1 MGHENKV
8 TAITQL
14 KSGKLATGGYDNTIR
29 IWDITQNKE
38 NKIINE
44 DGHIFVLL
52 EFEENKLLSGTGN
65 NIHLWDLNSD
75 SKEYKKNFEGHEFWV
90 NCLVK
95 IDDKTFANASNDGTI
110 KVWDYN
116 TGNCLI
122 TLKGHKDC
130 VLSLVLLRNGKL
142 CSGSADTSIK
152 IWDIKQGKCIQ
163 TLNGHKKWVKC
174 VFELD
179 NGIIV
184 SGSDDNSIKLWKP
197 NRNGKDDNYELLDT
211 IKGHKKS
218 VRTFCQVDENHFAS
232 GSFDSTIKIWDIKSW
247 KCVQTL
253 EGHTGNII
261 GIIKI
266 EIDGKPAIASCSND
280 KSIKIWAKELPK
292 KEEEN

>member
-1 MGHENKV
+1 M
-8 TAITQL
+8 
-14 KSGKLATGGYDNTIR
+14 
-29 IWDITQNKE
+29 
-38 NKIINE
+38 
-44 DGHIFVLL
+44 
-52 EFEENKLLSGTGN
+52 
-65 NIHLWDLNSD
+65 
-75 SKEYKKNFEGHEFWV
+75 
-90 NCLVK
+90 
-95 IDDKTFANASNDGTI
+95 
-110 KVWDYN
+110 
-116 TGNCLI
+116 
-122 TLKGHKDC
+122 
-130 VLSLVLLRNGKL
+130 RNGKL

-163 TLNGHKKWVKC
+163 TLTGHKNLVKC
-174 VFELD
+174 VLELD
-179 NGIIV
+179 NVIIV

-197 NRNGKDDNYELLDT
+197 NENGKDDNYELLDT
-211 IKGHKKS
+211 IKGHTNS
-218 VRTFCQVDENHFAS
+218 VRTFCQIDENHFAS